1 VRLTR
6 ADWVRLVLLWLG
18 GIDLR
23 LTMLAVPPLIPLIHR
38 ELHLDEKAI
47 GALVSGP
54 VLLLAIA
61 AVPGSLLIA
70 KLGVRGALLAG
81 LGSVALFGALRGFGP
96 SVPVLFSATFLMGV
110 GVAVTQPAF
119 PSLVREWFPRR
130 IAIATAVYS
139 NGILIGETLPTAL
152 TTPVGVLPF
161 AHGDW
166 RWALASWSVLVLLSA
181 VAIGAAAPARV
192 AVAHGD
198 WRWALASWSVL
209 VLLSAVAIGA
219 AAPARVAGGT
229 VTSHWWPDW
238 RQGQAIRIGIVM
250 GMASAAYFG
259 ANAFIPDFLD
269 QTARHNLIS
278 PSLALLNGAQLLTAP
293 AVALWPRLLTGR
305 AGFIGSAAIMAA
317 AQLGLVLTPGV
328 GAVVWAPVLGFS
340 TALAFV
346 VVLSLPPRVA
356 PPGGVARMSAAIF
369 TLQYATAFVIP
380 LIAGALWDATGR
392 ALLAFLPGIAAA
404 VAMAWGAMSLR
415 IPDRM
420 QNSP

>member
-1 VRLTR
+1 MRLTR
-6 ADWVRLVLLWLG
+6 ADWLRLLLLWLG
-18 GIDLR
+18 GIDVR

-38 ELHLDEKAI
+38 ELHLDEKAV

-81 LGSVALFGALRGFGP
+81 LGSVGIFGALRGFGP
-96 SVPVLFSATFLMGV
+96 SVPVLFSATFLMGA

-152 TTPVGVLPF
+152 TTPYGVLPL

-166 RWALASWSVLVLLSA
+166 RWALATWSVLVLTSA
-181 VAIGAAAPARV
+181 VAIAAAAPARSSGPTV
-192 AVAHGD
+192 AS
-198 WRWALASWSVL
+198 R
-209 VLLSAVAIGA
+209 
-219 AAPARVAGGT
+219 
-229 VTSHWWPDW
+229 WWPDW
-238 RQGQAIRIGIVM
+238 RLGQAVRIGVVM
-250 GMASAAYFG
+250 GMASAVYFG
-259 ANAFIPDFLD
+259 ANAFIPDYLD
-269 QTARHNLIS
+269 QTGRHNLIS
-278 PSLALLNGAQLLTAP
+278 PTLALLNGAQLLTAP
-293 AVALWPRLLTGR
+293 AVVLWPKLLTGR
-305 AGFIGSAAIMAA
+305 TGFVGSAAIMAT
-317 AQLGLVLTPGV
+317 AQLGLVLTPGA
-328 GAVVWAPVLGFS
+328 GPVVWAPVLGFS

-346 VVLSLPPRVA
+346 VVLSIPPRLA

-380 LIAGALWDATGR
+380 LIAGALWDATGK
-392 ALLAFLPGIAAA
+392 ALLAFVPGIAAA
-404 VAMAWGAMSLR
+404 VAMAWGAMSLQ
-415 IPDRM
+415 IPDRV
-420 QNSP
+420 QGD

>member
-1 VRLTR
+1 MRLTR
-6 ADWVRLVLLWLG
+6 ADWVRLLLLWLG
-18 GIDLR
+18 GIDVR

-38 ELHLDEKAI
+38 ELHLDEKAV

-81 LGSVALFGALRGFGP
+81 LGAVGIFGALRGFGP
-96 SVPVLFSATFLMGV
+96 SVPVLFSATFLMGL

-152 TTPVGVLPF
+152 TTPVGVLPL

-166 RWALASWSVLVLLSA
+166 RWALATWSVLVLVTA
-181 VAIGAAAPARV
+181 VAIAAAAPAR
-192 AVAHGD
+192 
-198 WRWALASWSVL
+198 ST
-209 VLLSAVAIGA
+209 GA
-219 AAPARVAGGT
+219 T
-229 VTSHWWPDW
+229 VTSRWWPDW
-238 RQGQAIRIGIVM
+238 RQGQAVRIGVVM
-250 GMASAAYFG
+250 GMASAVYFG
-259 ANAFIPDFLD
+259 ANAFIPDYLD
-269 QTARHNLIS
+269 QTGRHNLIS
-278 PSLALLNGAQLLTAP
+278 PTLALLNGAQLLTAP
-293 AVALWPRLLTGR
+293 AVVLWPKLLTGR
-305 AGFIGSAAIMAA
+305 AGFVGSAAIMAA
-317 AQLGLVLTPGV
+317 AQLGLVLTPGAGPV
-328 GAVVWAPVLGFS
+328 LWAPVLGFS

-346 VVLSLPPRVA
+346 VVLSIPPRLA

-380 LIAGALWDATGR
+380 LIAGALWDASGR
-392 ALLAFLPGIAAA
+392 ALLAFVPGIAAA
-404 VAMAWGAMSLR
+404 VAMAWGALSLQ
-415 IPDRM
+415 IPDRV
-420 QNSP
+420 QSS